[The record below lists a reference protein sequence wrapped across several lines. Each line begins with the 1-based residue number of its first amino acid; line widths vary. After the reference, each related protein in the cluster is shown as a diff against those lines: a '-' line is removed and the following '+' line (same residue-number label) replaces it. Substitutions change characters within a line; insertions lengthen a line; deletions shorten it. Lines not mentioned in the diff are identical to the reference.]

1 MSDDVQHLLL
11 FIYLCVH
18 SFITQQKSVSVYYVS
33 GFAWSTRDTLRQTW
47 SLLSSSHILGAETDT
62 WARALKACGVFALCQ
77 LSQARTMFLGISFSS
92 EVQISV
98 DYKVYIVRNHK
109 QNEKTTYRLGENTY
123 KWCDQQRVN
132 FQNIQTADTTNIYWK
147 KKQKHNPVKK
157 WAENLNRHFSKDD
170 I

>member
-33 GFAWSTRDTLRQTW
+33 GFAWSTRDTLCQTW

-77 LSQARTMFLGISFSS
+77 LSQVRTMFLGISFSS

-98 DYKVYIVRNHK
+98 DYKVYIVGNHK
-109 QNEKTTYRLGENTY
+109 QSEKTTYRLGENTY

-147 KKQKHNPVKK
+147 KKKKNTTQLKNGQKT
-157 WAENLNRHFSKDD
+157 
-170 I
+170 